1 MMFVFGDMRAGLGV
15 GFIAGLL
22 VAAMIVSVTD
32 LMFYDA

>member
-22 VAAMIVSVTD
+22 VAAMIVTVTD
-32 LMFYDA
+32 LMLFE